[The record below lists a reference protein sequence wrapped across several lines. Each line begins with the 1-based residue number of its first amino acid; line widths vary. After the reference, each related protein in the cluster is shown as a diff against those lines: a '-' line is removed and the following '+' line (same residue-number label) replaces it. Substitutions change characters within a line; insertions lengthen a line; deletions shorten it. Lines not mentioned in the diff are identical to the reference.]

1 MISMET
7 KTVPDAVSKQVA
19 EVLAHPAMQQYLD
32 TLIHNTLRD
41 IATASPAE
49 GESTEFF
56 YRKVA
61 NQQGVLATLTTFQ
74 QLGDQ
79 HIKSTSSI

>member
-7 KTVPDAVSKQVA
+7 KTVPDALSKQLA
-19 EVLAHPAMQQYLD
+19 EVLANPAMQQYLGIV
-32 TLIHNTLRD
+32 IHNTMLD
-41 IATASPAE
+41 IATAAPAE
-49 GESTEFF
+49 GEDIEFF

-61 NQQGVLATLTTFQ
+61 KQQGVLATLTTFQ

-79 HIKSTSSI
+79 YLKSTSVN